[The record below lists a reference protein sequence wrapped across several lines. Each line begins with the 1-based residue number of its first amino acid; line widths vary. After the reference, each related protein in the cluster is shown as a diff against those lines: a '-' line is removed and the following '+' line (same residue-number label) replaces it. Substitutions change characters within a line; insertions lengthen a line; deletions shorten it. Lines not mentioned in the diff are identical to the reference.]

1 MKEPG
6 ELFVNA
12 IEHWRDAKGL
22 GTALIPSPLN
32 DKTMVLGVLQRVYAR
47 SPTCKTVIITSTF
60 DERSNIREFI
70 TTQPDNEEN
79 NEEFKK
85 LLDDGHI
92 RVLTSNF
99 IEDKVPSMYPSL
111 CILYHPEKMCP
122 KIVEF
127 INRSKFRL
135 IVLNRLIESSEDM
148 TTIYKLAPMLDD
160 FKASE
165 VEQVRLSTPVEEI
178 RIPVTIPADSEDA
191 KLLDYYNEY
200 VSTSISIFG
209 NLDIMQ
215 QANTGNRML
224 NISSTQICY
233 QIAQENGWN
242 DHLDMSVEFNLEI
255 DRLYNPINLKERA
268 SKTYEIIRL
277 RNQLL
282 SDYEGKLPAILK
294 CVDENPDKKIL
305 IINKRGEFANTV
317 TDYINVS
324 VNNSICMNFHDKVN
338 AIPAVDYYGN
348 PIVYKSGLKKGGPK
362 LMAAQAQ
369 KTCAV
374 KRFNEN
380 RIRVLSANNAPDK
393 DLNID
398 VDIII
403 ITSPFCENI
412 TSYIYRLGNVRFRQG
427 KLLLYSIYC
436 RNTTEQRQ
444 LENKQPALNHSVKNS
459 NDDELISDFIVVD

>member
-1 MKEPG
+1 MKEAG
-6 ELFVNA
+6 ELFINA

-22 GTALIPSPLN
+22 GTAIIPSPLN

-47 SPTCKTVIITSTF
+47 SPTCKTVIITPTF
-60 DERSNIREFI
+60 GERNDIREFI
-70 TTQPDNEEN
+70 TTQLDNDEN

-85 LLDDGHI
+85 LFDNGNI
-92 RVLTSNF
+92 RILTSNF
-99 IEDKVPSMYPSL
+99 IEDKVPNIYPFL
-111 CILYHPEKMCP
+111 CILYRPDRLCP
-122 KIVEF
+122 QLVEF

-135 IVLNRLIESSEDM
+135 VVLNKLLEKSEDM

-160 FKASE
+160 FKANE

-178 RIPVTIPADSEDA
+178 RIPVTIPADSETA

-209 NLDIMQ
+209 SLDVMQ
-215 QANTGNRML
+215 QANTGNIAL

-233 QIAQENGWN
+233 KIAQENGWN
-242 DHLDMSVEFNLEI
+242 EHLDMSVEFNLEI
-255 DRLYNPINLKERA
+255 DKLYNPINLKERA
-268 SKTYEIIRL
+268 SKTYEVIRL
-277 RNQLL
+277 RSQLL

-294 CVDENPDKKIL
+294 CVEENPDKKIL
-305 IINKRGEFANTV
+305 IINKRGEFANNV
-317 TDYINVS
+317 TDYINS
-324 VNNSICMNFHDKVN
+324 LTNNSTCMNFHDKVDV
-338 AIPAVDYYGN
+338 IPAVDYYGN
-348 PIVYKSGLKKGGPK
+348 PIVYKSGVKKGVHR
-362 LMAAQAQ
+362 LMGARAQ
-369 KTCAV
+369 KTNAV
-374 KRFNEN
+374 KKFNEN
-380 RIRVLSANNAPDK
+380 RIRVLSASNAPDK

-412 TSYIYRLGNVRFRQG
+412 TSYMYRLGNVRFRQE

-436 RNTTEQRQ
+436 RSTIEQRQ
-444 LENKQPALNHSVKNS
+444 LENKQPALHHSVKNS